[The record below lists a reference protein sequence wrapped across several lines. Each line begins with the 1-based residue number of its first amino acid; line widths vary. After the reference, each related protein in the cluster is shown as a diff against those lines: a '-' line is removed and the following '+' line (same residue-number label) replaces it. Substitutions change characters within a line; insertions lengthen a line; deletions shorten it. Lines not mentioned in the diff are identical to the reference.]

1 MKKIRSINKET
12 KEVKEY
18 NSILEASRDIKTRM
32 PEWKVQL
39 NIAYALITG
48 TRAYKCNWEDVK

>member
-39 NIAYALITG
+39 NIVYALITG